1 MDRFSRRTV
10 KVTREHNEECRKLL
24 GLMGIPFV
32 VVRFPTLSSV
42 FPVLPPTRC
51 LFSPRLPQKPKRNAP
66 SLHAAAR
73 SMQRVRKIWIR

>member
-32 VVRFPTLSSV
+32 VVRFPITPAPSIGVALIRYS
-42 FPVLPPTRC
+42 R
-51 LFSPRLPQKPKRNAP
+51 PRLKLKLSVL
-66 SLHAAAR
+66 SLRAAAR
-73 SMQRVRKIWIR
+73 FTLRVQRTWTH